1 VTTVTTP
8 DRTPPASPQR
18 RPLGWEA
25 EYADRLVAWLRGLVA
40 GAGAEGLV
48 LGVSGGLDS
57 AVVAGLASQ
66 AYPEASLGLFLSCG
80 SAEPDLEDARAVAKT
95 FNLPLKVVELDKVY
109 ETILGAVGDAPPN
122 PMSGRAGPG
131 VGQTPVGPGAQREK
145 LALANL
151 RVRLRAVTWYYHA
164 NRLNRLV
171 VGTGNR
177 SELAVGYFTKFG
189 DGAVDL
195 LPLAHLVKAEVRE
208 LARHLGVPE
217 PVIARPPTAG
227 LWPGQTDE
235 AEMGL
240 TYELLDR
247 FLLGGEVPPEVA
259 SRIRAMG
266 QRSEHKRRPP
276 AVPDF

>member
-8 DRTPPASPQR
+8 DRDPTTSPKR
-18 RPLGWEA
+18 RPPGWEA
-25 EYADRLVAWLRGLVA
+25 GYADRLVTWLRGLVA

-48 LGVSGGLDS
+48 FGVSGGLDS
-57 AVVAGLASQ
+57 AVVAGLASR
-66 AYPEASLGLFLSCG
+66 AYPEASLGLFLPCG
-80 SAEPDLEDARAVAKT
+80 SAERDLEDARAVAKT
-95 FNLPLKVVELDKVY
+95 FGLPLKIVELDKVY
-109 ETILGAVGDAPPN
+109 ETLLGAVGDAAPN
-122 PMSGRAGPG
+122 PAPG
-131 VGQTPVGPGAQREK
+131 GAQREK

-171 VGTGNR
+171 AGTGNR

-217 PVIARPPTAG
+217 PVIARAPTAG

-235 AEMGL
+235 GEMGL

-276 AVPDF
+276 AVPGF